1 MGTLSKKSLIRAML
15 ICGFILAGMILIS
28 PGIGTQDIGIIDA
41 WRARF
46 SDEPNTIHHAIAWQ
60 LRFPRTLKALVAGS
74 VLALCGAVF
83 QTLFR
88 NALATPYTVGIASGA
103 SLGALICY
111 KLHWVTT
118 ILGVS
123 SVSIGAL
130 AGATGVLIVVLIL
143 ARSAARI
150 TGNTLLLAGVT
161 IGFFCSG
168 MMMFITSLADVS
180 ETHKT
185 VRWLMGTLDTYG
197 HVELT
202 MLLPLTIPPCLLL
215 LWFARDYNQYSVG
228 SELAAA
234 RGVSVERLEI
244 ISIIA
249 GSLAVSAIVSMCGPI
264 GFVGLIIP
272 HLIRLAFGF
281 DHRIVLP
288 ASILIGGA
296 FLIGCDFLTALAPH
310 WYGQLTNTAT
320 TTARLPIGVMT
331 AIVGTPVFL
340 ILLCSKRT

>member
-1 MGTLSKKSLIRAML
+1 MAGVSKKTFAIAM
-15 ICGFILAGMILIS
+15 IVCGFVLAVMILIS
-28 PGIGTQDIGIIDA
+28 PGIGTQDVGIIDA
-41 WRARF
+41 WRSLF
-46 SDEPNTIHHAIAWQ
+46 DSEPNSIHYSIAWQ
-60 LRFPRTLKALVAGS
+60 LRFPRTLKALLAGS

-88 NALATPYTVGIASGA
+88 NPLATPYTVGIASGA

-118 ILGVS
+118 ILGIS

-130 AGATGVLIVVLIL
+130 TGAIGVLLVVLLL
-143 ARSAARI
+143 ARSTARI

-197 HVELT
+197 HVELS

-215 LWFARDYNQYSVG
+215 LWFARDLNQYSVG
-228 SELAAA
+228 SELAAS
-234 RGVSVERLEI
+234 RGVRVERLEI
-244 ISIIA
+244 LAIIA

-272 HLIRLAFGF
+272 HLVRLAFGF

-288 ASILIGGA
+288 ASILLGGS

-310 WYGQLTNTAT
+310 WYGQLTHTAT

-340 ILLCSKRT
+340 VLLCSRRS

>member
-1 MGTLSKKSLIRAML
+1 MAGISKKSFVAAIV
-15 ICGFILAGMILIS
+15 ICGLLLAVMILIS
-28 PGIGTQDIGIIDA
+28 PGIGRQDIGIVDA
-41 WRARF
+41 WRSLF
-46 SDEPNTIHHAIAWQ
+46 DDKPNTIHHAIAWQ
-60 LRFPRTLKALVAGS
+60 IRFPRTLMALLAGS

-88 NALATPYTVGIASGA
+88 NPLATPYTVGIASGA

-118 ILGVS
+118 ILGIS

-130 AGATGVLIVVLIL
+130 AGAIGVLLVVLLL

-215 LWFARDYNQYSVG
+215 LWFARDLNQYSVG

-234 RGVSVERLEI
+234 RGVRVERLEI
-244 ISIIA
+244 IAIVA

-272 HLIRLAFGF
+272 HLVRLAFGF

-288 ASILIGGA
+288 ASILLGGS

-310 WYGQLTNTAT
+310 WYGQLTHTAT

-340 ILLCSKRT
+340 ILLCTRRS

>member
-1 MGTLSKKSLIRAML
+1 MGAVSKTTFIRAMF
-15 ICGFILAGMILIS
+15 ICGLVLAVMILVS
-28 PGIGTQDIGIIDA
+28 PGIGTQDVGIFDA
-41 WRARF
+41 WRSLF
-46 SDEPNTIHHAIAWQ
+46 DDEPNRIHHAIAWQ

-74 VLALCGAVF
+74 ALALCGAVF

-88 NALATPYTVGIASGA
+88 NPLATPYTVGIASGA

-111 KLHWVTT
+111 KLHWLTT
-118 ILGVS
+118 IGGIS

-130 AGATGVLIVVLIL
+130 AGAIGVLLVVLLL
-143 ARSAARI
+143 ARSAARV

-202 MLLPLTIPPCLLL
+202 MLLPLIIPPCLLL
-215 LWFARDYNQYSVG
+215 LWFARDLNQYSVG
-228 SELAAA
+228 TELAAS
-234 RGVSVERLEI
+234 RGVSVEKLEI
-244 ISIIA
+244 ASIIA

-272 HLIRLAFGF
+272 HLVRLGFGF

-288 ASILIGGA
+288 ASLLLGGA

-310 WYGQLTNTAT
+310 WYGQLTHTAT

-340 ILLCSKRT
+340 ILLCSKRS